1 MLEVFQQW
9 RFIMGVM
16 GVFKRGKRQDK
27 FVGMLIEQTQITVEG
42 LRLLEKWM
50 GKTEL
55 KGKAIDQMRAK
66 EVEADEVRRILI
78 DELHNTFITPL
89 DREDIFMISLY
100 IDDILDY
107 CYSTVEEMQLLGI
120 DADDYL
126 IEMVKFTRE
135 ATEELEMAFNTIFS
149 NPRVAGE
156 HARRAKKIENE
167 VEHLYRVAIGDL
179 FTKAKDFSP
188 MMVMLRRREL
198 YRHVSNM
205 ADQADRAAD
214 ILGMVVM
221 KLT

>member
-1 MLEVFQQW
+1 
-9 RFIMGVM
+9 MGVS

-27 FVGMLIEQTQITVEG
+27 FVVMLMQQTRITVDG
-42 LRLLEKWM
+42 LRLLEKWF
-50 GKTEL
+50 GKDEL
-55 KGKAIDQMRAK
+55 KEKAIDQMRAK

-89 DREDIFMISLY
+89 DREDIFMLSLY

-107 CYSTVEEMQLLGI
+107 CYTTVEEMQLLEVE
-120 DADDYL
+120 ADDYL
-126 IEMVKFTRE
+126 VKMVKLTRE
-135 ATEELEMAFNTIFS
+135 ATEELDMAFTTLFS

-156 HARRAKKIENE
+156 HARRCKKIENE
-167 VEHLYRVAIGDL
+167 VEHLYRIAIGDL
-179 FTKAKDFSP
+179 FVKAKDFDP
-188 MMVMLRRREL
+188 LMVMLRRREV

>member
-1 MLEVFQQW
+1 
-9 RFIMGVM
+9 MGIA
-16 GVFKRGKRQDK
+16 GVFKRGKKEDK
-27 FVGMLIEQTQITVEG
+27 FVGMLIDQSRITVEG
-42 LRLLEKWM
+42 LKLLEKWLA
-50 GKTEL
+50 KSEL
-55 KGKAIDQMRAK
+55 KDKAIDQMRAK

-89 DREDIFMISLY
+89 DREDIFMLSLY

-107 CYSTVEEMQLLGI
+107 CYTTVEEMQLLNI
-120 DADDYL
+120 DADDIL
-126 IEMVKFTRE
+126 MEMVTKTRE
-135 ATEELEMAFNTIFS
+135 ATQELEMAFHTIFS

-167 VEHLYRVAIGDL
+167 VEHLYRVAIGEL

-188 MMVMLRRREL
+188 LMVMLRRREV

-205 ADQADRAAD
+205 ADQADHAAD
-214 ILGMVVM
+214 IMGMVVM

>member
-1 MLEVFQQW
+1 
-9 RFIMGVM
+9 M

-27 FVGMLIEQTQITVEG
+27 FVGMLIEQTQISVEG

-55 KGKAIDQMRAK
+55 KDKAIDQMRAK

-100 IDDILDY
+100 IDDIMDY
-107 CYSTVEEMQLLGI
+107 CYTTVEEMQLLGI
-120 DADDYL
+120 DADEYL
-126 IEMVKFTRE
+126 INMVKLTRE
-135 ATEELEMAFNTIFS
+135 AAEELEMAFNTIFS

-179 FTKAKDFSP
+179 FTKAKDFIGMFP
-188 MMVMLRRREL
+188 TWQIRPTRRPI
-198 YRHVSNM
+198 SW
-205 ADQADRAAD
+205 AWW
-214 ILGMVVM
+214 
-221 KLT
+221 

>member
-1 MLEVFQQW
+1 
-9 RFIMGVM
+9 MGIS
-16 GVFKRGKRQDK
+16 GVFKRGKREDK

-42 LRLLEKWM
+42 LKLLEKWM
-50 GKTEL
+50 AKPEL
-55 KGKAIDQMRAK
+55 KDKAIDQMRVK

-107 CYSTVEEMQLLGI
+107 CYSTVEEMQLLGTE
-120 DADDYL
+120 ADEYL
-126 IEMVKFTRE
+126 MKMVTLTRE
-135 ATEELEMAFNTIFS
+135 ATQELEMAFHTIFT

-179 FTKAKDFSP
+179 FVKAKDFEP
-188 MMVMLRRREL
+188 LMIMLRRREV

>member
-1 MLEVFQQW
+1 
-9 RFIMGVM
+9 MGIS
-16 GVFKRGKRQDK
+16 GVFKRGPKEDK

-42 LRLLEKWM
+42 LRLLEKWL

-55 KGKAIDQMRAK
+55 KEKAIDQMRIK
-66 EVEADEVRRILI
+66 EVEADEVRRVLI

-89 DREDIFMISLY
+89 DREDIFMLSLY

-107 CYSTVEEMQLLGI
+107 CYSTVEEMQLLHI
-120 DADDYL
+120 VADDYL
-126 IEMVKFTRE
+126 IEMVKLTRE
-135 ATEELEMAFNTIFS
+135 ATEELEMAFHRLFT

-179 FTKAKDFSP
+179 FTKALDFSP
-188 MMVMLRRREL
+188 LMEMLRRREV

-205 ADQADRAAD
+205 ADQADMAAD

>member
-1 MLEVFQQW
+1 
-9 RFIMGVM
+9 MGVA
-16 GVFKRGKRQDK
+16 GVFKRGKKQNK

-55 KGKAIDQMRAK
+55 KDKAIDQMRAK
-66 EVEADEVRRILI
+66 EIEADEVRRILI

-120 DADDYL
+120 EADDYL
-126 IEMVKFTRE
+126 VDMVRLTRE
-135 ATEELEMAFNTIFS
+135 AAEELEMAFNTIFS

-188 MMVMLRRREL
+188 LMVMLRQREV

>member
-1 MLEVFQQW
+1 
-9 RFIMGVM
+9 MGVT

-27 FVGMLIEQTQITVEG
+27 FVGMLIEQIQITVEG

-50 GKTEL
+50 GKSEL
-55 KGKAIDQMRAK
+55 KDKAIDQIRAK
-66 EVEADEVRRILI
+66 EVKADEVRRILI

-107 CYSTVEEMQLLGI
+107 CYTTVEEMQLLGI

-126 IEMVKFTRE
+126 VQMVKLTRE

-167 VEHLYRVAIGDL
+167 VEHLYRVAISDL

-188 MMVMLRRREL
+188 LMMMLRRREV

-205 ADQADRAAD
+205 ADQADRTAD

>member
-1 MLEVFQQW
+1 
-9 RFIMGVM
+9 MGVA
-16 GVFKRGKRQDK
+16 GVFKRGKKEDK
-27 FVGMLIEQTQITVEG
+27 FVGMLIAQAQITVEG
-42 LRLLEKWM
+42 LKLLEKWM

-55 KGKAIDQMRAK
+55 KEKAIDQMRVK
-66 EVEADEVRRILI
+66 EIEADEVRRILI

-107 CYSTVEEMQLLGI
+107 CYTTVEEMQLLSVE
-120 DADDYL
+120 ADDYL
-126 IEMVKFTRE
+126 VNMVKLTRE
-135 ATEELEMAFNTIFS
+135 ATEELEMAFHTLFS

-156 HARRAKKIENE
+156 HAKRAKKIENE
-167 VEHLYRVAIGDL
+167 VEHHYRVAIGDL

-188 MMVMLRRREL
+188 LMVMLRRREV

-214 ILGMVVM
+214 ILGKVVM

>member
-1 MLEVFQQW
+1 
-9 RFIMGVM
+9 MGIA
-16 GVFKRGKRQDK
+16 GVFKRGKKEDK
-27 FVGMLIEQTQITVEG
+27 FVSLLIEQTQITVEG
-42 LRLLEKWM
+42 LRLLEKWLS
-50 GKTEL
+50 KSEL
-55 KGKAIDQMRAK
+55 KEKAIDQMRVK
-66 EVEADEVRRILI
+66 EIEADEVRRILI

-100 IDDILDY
+100 IDDIMDY
-107 CYSTVEEMQLLGI
+107 CYTTVEEMQLLEI
-120 DADDYL
+120 EADEHL
-126 IEMVKFTRE
+126 IHMVKLTRE
-135 ATEELEMAFNTIFS
+135 ATEELEMAFHRLFA
-149 NPRVAGE
+149 NPRVAGD

-167 VEHLYRVAIGDL
+167 VEHLYRVAIGEL

-188 MMVMLRRREL
+188 LMIMLRQREV

>member
-1 MLEVFQQW
+1 
-9 RFIMGVM
+9 MGIS
-16 GVFKRGKRQDK
+16 GVFKRGPKEDK
-27 FVGMLIEQTQITVEG
+27 FVGMLIDQTQITVEG
-42 LRLLEKWM
+42 LRLLEKWL

-55 KGKAIDQMRAK
+55 KEKAIDQMRTK
-66 EVEADEVRRILI
+66 EIEADEVRRILI
-78 DELHNTFITPL
+78 DELHNTFITPF
-89 DREDIFMISLY
+89 DREDIFMLSLY

-107 CYSTVEEMQLLGI
+107 CYSTVEEMQLLQI
-120 DADDYL
+120 VADDYL
-126 IEMVKFTRE
+126 IEMVKLTRE
-135 ATEELEMAFNTIFS
+135 ATEELEMAFHRIFS

-179 FTKAKDFSP
+179 FTKALDFTP
-188 MMVMLRRREL
+188 LMEMLRRREV

-205 ADQADRAAD
+205 ADQADMAAD

>member
-1 MLEVFQQW
+1 
-9 RFIMGVM
+9 MGIS
-16 GVFKRGKRQDK
+16 GVFKRGPKEDK

-42 LRLLEKWM
+42 LRLLEKWL

-55 KGKAIDQMRAK
+55 KEKAIDQMRAK

-107 CYSTVEEMQLLGI
+107 CYSTVEEMQLLHI

-126 IEMVKFTRE
+126 IEMVKLTRE
-135 ATEELEMAFNTIFS
+135 ATEELEMAFHRIFT

-167 VEHLYRVAIGDL
+167 VEHLYRVAIGEL
-179 FTKAKDFSP
+179 FTKALDFSP
-188 MMVMLRRREL
+188 LMVMLRRREV

-205 ADQADRAAD
+205 ADQADMAAD
-214 ILGMVVM
+214 VLGMVVM

>member
-1 MLEVFQQW
+1 
-9 RFIMGVM
+9 MGIS
-16 GVFKRGKRQDK
+16 GVFRRGKREDK

-42 LRLLEKWM
+42 LRLLEKWF
-50 GKTEL
+50 GKDEL
-55 KGKAIDQMRAK
+55 KEKAIDQMRAK
-66 EVEADEVRRILI
+66 EIEADEVRRILI

-107 CYSTVEEMQLLGI
+107 CYTTVEEMQLLEI
-120 DADDYL
+120 EADEYL
-126 IEMVKFTRE
+126 IDMVRLTRE

-156 HARRAKKIENE
+156 HARRAKKIENT
-167 VEHLYRVAIGDL
+167 VEQMYRVAIGDL
-179 FTKAKDFSP
+179 FTKAKDFKP
-188 MMVMLRRREL
+188 LMTMLRRREV